1 VALFALQWFLYFGEH
16 SMTDSLA
23 PARDVTLAWSEDLVL
38 DVDYMDNTHR
48 EFVDLLAAT
57 EMADD
62 ADVLA
67 RFEALI
73 EHTVDHFGREDDWM
87 NTTSFAASSCHSQQH
102 DIVLQV
108 MREGL
113 KRGREQ
119 GDLKL
124 VRQMA
129 HELGIWF
136 PQHAQT
142 MDAAL
147 AIYLTHVG
155 FDEKTNTVTKPEAV
169 QQSHAEHGCGT
180 DSCA

>member
-1 VALFALQWFLYFGEH
+1 
-16 SMTDSLA
+16 MNDSLA
-23 PARDVTLAWSEDLVL
+23 PVRETTLAWSEDLVL
-38 DVDYMDNTHR
+38 DVDYMDNTHK

-62 ADVLA
+62 SDVLA

-73 EHTVDHFGREDDWM
+73 DHTVDHFGREDEWM

-142 MDAAL
+142 MDASL
-147 AIYLTHVG
+147 AIYLTQVG
-155 FDEKTNTVTKPEAV
+155 YDEKTGAITKPEALP
-169 QQSHAEHGCGT
+169 QAQAHGCGT
-180 DSCA
+180 EGCA

>member
-1 VALFALQWFLYFGEH
+1 
-16 SMTDSLA
+16 MTDSLA
-23 PARDVTLAWSEDLVL
+23 PAREITLAWSEDLVL
-38 DVDYMDNTHR
+38 DVDYMDQTHR

-62 ADVLA
+62 SEVLA

-73 EHTVDHFGREDDWM
+73 EHTVEHFGSEDEWM
-87 NTTSFAASSCHSQQH
+87 KKTSFAASNCHSMQH
-102 DIVLQV
+102 DVVLQV

-113 KRGREQ
+113 KRGQEQ

-147 AIYLTHVG
+147 AIYLTSVG
-155 FDEKTNTVTKPEAV
+155 YDEKTGTITKPEALP
-169 QQSHAEHGCGT
+169 QAEMHGCGG
-180 DSCA
+180 DSCG